1 MCKTCLSTCISEQ
14 DIISALMST
23 GKEVQIIL
31 IKRKKREIPYEMY
44 KNKYFIVQRR
54 KVLAYSVL

>member
-1 MCKTCLSTCISEQ
+1 
-14 DIISALMST
+14 MST